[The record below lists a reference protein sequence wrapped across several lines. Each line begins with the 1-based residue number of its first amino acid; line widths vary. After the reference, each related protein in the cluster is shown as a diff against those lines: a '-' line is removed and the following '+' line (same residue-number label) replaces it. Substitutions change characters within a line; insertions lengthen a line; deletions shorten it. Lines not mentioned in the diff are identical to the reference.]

1 LNKKPGRFKYGL
13 SKKII
18 KLKKPSWFKTKLP
31 MKKILKYVIVDIVQN
46 KIVLI
51 YTILLLLI
59 SLTVFNVEDNAAKGM
74 LSLLNIVLMVVPLI
88 CIIFSTIYI
97 YNSSEFIELLVS
109 QPVKRRTIWL
119 SIFSGLAS
127 SLSLAFFI
135 GAGIPILL
143 YHADA
148 TGVMMIAMGLF
159 LTIVFVSIAMLAA
172 GLTRDKAKGIGLS
185 ILLWLYF
192 SLIFDALVLFLLF
205 QFQDYPLENAMVVF
219 SFLNPIDLGRIQ
231 ILLQMDISAL
241 MGYTGAV
248 FRQFFGNGT
257 GILLSCLGLFT
268 WIIFPMLISMKKFGR
283 KDL

>member
-1 LNKKPGRFKYGL
+1 
-13 SKKII
+13 
-18 KLKKPSWFKTKLP
+18 
-31 MKKILKYVIVDIVQN
+31 MKKLLKYVIVDLVQN

-51 YTILLLLI
+51 YTALLLVI
-59 SLTVFNVEDNAAKGM
+59 SLSIFNLENNAAKGM
-74 LSLLNIVLMVVPLI
+74 LSLLNIILIIVPLI

-97 YNSSEFIELLVS
+97 YNSAEFIEVLVS
-109 QPVKRRTIWL
+109 QPLKRKTIWL
-119 SIFSGLAS
+119 SLFSGLSS

-148 TGVMMIAMGLF
+148 TGFMMIATGLF
-159 LTIVFVSIAMLAA
+159 LTVVFVSIAMLAA
-172 GLTRDKAKGIGLS
+172 GLTRDKAKGIGVS
-185 ILLWLYF
+185 IMLWLYL

-205 QFQDYPLENAMVVF
+205 QFQDYPLEKIMIVF

-241 MGYTGAV
+241 MGYTGAI
-248 FRQFFGNGT
+248 FRDFFGNNT
-257 GILLSCLGLFT
+257 GITLSFLGLFI
-268 WIIFPMLISMKKFGR
+268 WIIFPLIISLKKFKE

>member
-1 LNKKPGRFKYGL
+1 MILLDSSRHGDSRQVAVNK
-13 SKKII
+13 
-18 KLKKPSWFKTKLP
+18 TA
-31 MKKILKYVIVDIVQN
+31 MKKLLKYVIIDIIQN

-51 YTILLLLI
+51 YTALLLVI
-59 SLTVFNVEDNAAKGM
+59 SLSVFNLENNPAKGL
-74 LSLLNIVLMVVPLI
+74 LSLLNIILIIVPLI

-109 QPVKRRTIWL
+109 QPLKRKTIWL
-119 SIFSGLAS
+119 SLFTGLSS

-143 YHADA
+143 YHADV
-148 TGVMMIAMGLF
+148 TGFMMIAMGLF

-172 GLTRDKAKGIGLS
+172 GITRDKAKGIGLS
-185 ILLWLYF
+185 ILLWLYL

-205 QFQDYPLENAMVVF
+205 QFQDYPLEKIMVIL
-219 SFLNPIDLGRIQ
+219 SFLNPINLSRIQ

-241 MGYTGAV
+241 MGYTGAI
-248 FRQFFGNGT
+248 FRDFFGNNT
-257 GILLSCLGLFT
+257 GILLSFLGLIT
-268 WIIFPMLISMKKFGR
+268 WIIFPLMLSLKKFKG